1 MVNVVEKVAKK
12 KDKLFNFRPAFFT
25 ALFLIFGILFGYYKI
40 IYGVSSWWLLAL
52 APVVILPLL
61 FSEDKRSL
69 FIRSITMALLIAT
82 FFLGFC
88 CMRYQL
94 YDYTRCGY
102 YNGEYT
108 VTGTVV
114 SRVEREGYFQ
124 LVLKDVS
131 IDGNEEKGLL
141 NAYLPASYAD
151 KLRIADIVV
160 ARGTLQTNTTYS
172 KEYFRPNAINDGKRY
187 SMKEITECQYAGR
200 SKDVFLRIRDRVEE
214 VVYAGMDETAASVTL
229 GVLMGD
235 TTKIESNL
243 LDNMRKSGVAHIFA
257 VSGLHVGALYGFI
270 TLLFTKT
277 RLRKISVVL
286 QFCILAAV
294 LLFYAGVCG
303 FSPSIVRAITLC
315 LVGYCMRRIAG
326 SSDTLNTLGVAAIII
341 LLFAPCSL
349 FEIGF
354 QLSFTAC
361 LGIVLFAKRIGY
373 VCDEGYK
380 LYRKILPRRYTEEEQ
395 AILAK
400 GDTLPL
406 TIGERYY
413 SAFAS
418 LLSAS
423 LAAQILTA
431 PLQYMAFGYLSGWS
445 FILNLIFVPLIGA
458 VFAVLLLCVFL
469 ACLLPLWCSG
479 YLLYIPAMLINLA
492 LLLFEVVDFS
502 SFVLTGIQ
510 LSSGSCISYYGGV
523 VFLTDKLNVTKR
535 QRSLLSAACF
545 TACII
550 ILALLNL

>member
-40 IYGVSSWWLLAL
+40 VYGVSSWWLLAL

-69 FIRSITMALLIAT
+69 FIRSIAMALLLAT

-151 KLRIADIVV
+151 KLHIADIVV

-172 KEYFRPNAINDGKRY
+172 KEYFRPNAINDGTRY

-243 LDNMRKSGVAHIFA
+243 LDNMRKGGVAHIFA
-257 VSGLHVGALYGFI
+257 VSGTLALC
-270 TLLFTKT
+270 TVLLPCF
-277 RLRKISVVL
+277 LRK
-286 QFCILAAV
+286 Q
-294 LLFYAGVCG
+294 
-303 FSPSIVRAITLC
+303 
-315 LVGYCMRRIAG
+315 
-326 SSDTLNTLGVAAIII
+326 D
-341 LLFAPCSL
+341 
-349 FEIGF
+349 
-354 QLSFTAC
+354 
-361 LGIVLFAKRIGY
+361 
-373 VCDEGYK
+373 
-380 LYRKILPRRYTEEEQ
+380 
-395 AILAK
+395 
-400 GDTLPL
+400 
-406 TIGERYY
+406 
-413 SAFAS
+413 
-418 LLSAS
+418 
-423 LAAQILTA
+423 
-431 PLQYMAFGYLSGWS
+431 
-445 FILNLIFVPLIGA
+445 
-458 VFAVLLLCVFL
+458 
-469 ACLLPLWCSG
+469 
-479 YLLYIPAMLINLA
+479 
-492 LLLFEVVDFS
+492 
-502 SFVLTGIQ
+502 
-510 LSSGSCISYYGGV
+510 
-523 VFLTDKLNVTKR
+523 
-535 QRSLLSAACF
+535 
-545 TACII
+545 
-550 ILALLNL
+550 